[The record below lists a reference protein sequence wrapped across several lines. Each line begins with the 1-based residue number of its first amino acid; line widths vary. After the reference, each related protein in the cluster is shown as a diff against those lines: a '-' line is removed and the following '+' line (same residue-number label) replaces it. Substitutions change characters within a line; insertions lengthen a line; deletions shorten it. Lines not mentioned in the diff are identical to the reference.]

1 MKQIYLIP
9 SEPTLTIIIIE
20 LAGNIYDTSSA
31 QNIIGGVYRKLLVQL
46 LESAARGGPHDTG
59 LVQYPWVVLFLLE
72 YASTRQA
79 TQARDRS
86 KQSVMRRMSYG
97 TNDRHDGT
105 SPHIAVTKI
114 VISGR

>member
-59 LVQYPWVVLFLLE
+59 LVQYPWVVLFF
-72 YASTRQA
+72 YWSTHLRG
-79 TQARDRS
+79 RLPRHEIDRNN
-86 KQSVMRRMSYG
+86 R
-97 TNDRHDGT
+97 
-105 SPHIAVTKI
+105 
-114 VISGR
+114 